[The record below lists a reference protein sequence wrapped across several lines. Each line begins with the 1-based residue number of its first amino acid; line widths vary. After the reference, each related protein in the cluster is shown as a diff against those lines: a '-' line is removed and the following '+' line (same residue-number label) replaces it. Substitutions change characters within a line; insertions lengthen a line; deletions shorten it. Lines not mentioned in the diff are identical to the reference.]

1 VSERAKRRARDAPF
15 GDVGS
20 ACVDIRP
27 PSKTDVLVSIFH
39 DGGRPPYWIFLKFE
53 FLTFGTSQ
61 RANLRYLAKFLAIQ
75 SNRCGD
81 IAFLSF
87 QDGGRPPSSITY
99 TTVWTTHEEHLV
111 VFVTVQNLVGISG
124 VVSVFVR
131 SFFAVRGPAC

>member
-1 VSERAKRRARDAPF
+1 MSERAKRRARDAPF

-39 DGGRPPYWIFLKFE
+39 
-53 FLTFGTSQ
+53 
-61 RANLRYLAKFLAIQ
+61 
-75 SNRCGD
+75 
-81 IAFLSF
+81 
-87 QDGGRPPSSITY
+87 DGGRPPSSITY